1 MVKAGVVSKDE
12 RESIGVRVLLNYG
25 HTIGHAIEAITK
37 YQEFLHGEA
46 VSIGMMGAAEIAR
59 RLGMMTGD
67 EVDRQRSALSVY
79 GLPVSWPELPSEDV
93 VNAMVNDKKTTGG
106 VIRWVLLD
114 GIGHAVTRKDIP
126 EDIVLDSLNALRK

>member
-1 MVKAGVVSKDE
+1 M
-12 RESIGVRVLLNYG
+12 LLNYG